1 MTTSTHPGIEPRWDV
16 AIEKVMNATMAGAT
30 DGGAQRF
37 RLDVAFQSDAMRLVL
52 FGPSGAGKS
61 LTLMAIAG
69 LIRPDAGHVRLEGRT
84 LFDARVFM
92 KPRERALGYLFQDY
106 ALFPHLTVRQNI
118 AFGLIRGVRN
128 PGRRIDD
135 PRVREWLATFELD
148 TLADRYPDQLSGGQ
162 RQRTALARAL
172 IGEPRAL
179 LLDEP
184 FAALDGTLRR
194 RLREDLL
201 ALQARLALPMILIT
215 HDESDV
221 EMFGDCVVAID
232 AGRVAEVTNAR
243 TSARTNGRT
252 DFHERAVT

>member
-1 MTTSTHPGIEPRWDV
+1 MTTRTHLGTQPLWDV
-16 AIEKVMNATMAGAT
+16 AIERAMDGAMT
-30 DGGAQRF
+30 GAVNGGAQRF
-37 RLDVAFQSDAMRLVL
+37 RLDVAFQSDAKRLVL

-69 LIRPDAGHVRLEGRT
+69 LIRPDAGHVRLQGRT
-84 LFDARVFM
+84 LFDARVCV

-118 AFGLIRGVRN
+118 GFGLVHGMRN
-128 PGRRIDD
+128 PGKRIDD
-135 PRVREWLATFELD
+135 ARVGEWLATLELD

-184 FAALDGTLRR
+184 FAALDGPLRR

-232 AGRVAEVTNAR
+232 AGRVVEITDACTNAR
-243 TSARTNGRT
+243 
-252 DFHERAVT
+252 ERALP